1 LGNSGSGRTR
11 KSYWSALRNIEEN
24 VNSLDAD
31 TRLRYRSQIYLAT
44 GRRRFSNLKGDIPL
58 KQVRRA
64 YRTYRAKRERIARKM
79 QREAT
84 RKKFPVQTVDFY
96 ENQVETAYE
105 AAGEEFPPGDS
116 P

>member
-1 LGNSGSGRTR
+1 MGNSGSGRSR

-31 TRLRYRSQIYLAT
+31 TRLRYRGQIFLAT
-44 GRRRFSNLKGDIPL
+44 GRRRFARIEGDIPL

-64 YRTYRAKRERIARKM
+64 YKTYRAKRERIARKM
-79 QREAT
+79 QREAKQK
-84 RKKFPVQTVDFY
+84 RFPVQTVDFY
-96 ENQVETAYE
+96 EDQVETAYE

>member
-1 LGNSGSGRTR
+1 
-11 KSYWSALRNIEEN
+11 
-24 VNSLDAD
+24 
-31 TRLRYRSQIYLAT
+31 
-44 GRRRFSNLKGDIPL
+44 
-58 KQVRRA
+58 
-64 YRTYRAKRERIARKM
+64 M